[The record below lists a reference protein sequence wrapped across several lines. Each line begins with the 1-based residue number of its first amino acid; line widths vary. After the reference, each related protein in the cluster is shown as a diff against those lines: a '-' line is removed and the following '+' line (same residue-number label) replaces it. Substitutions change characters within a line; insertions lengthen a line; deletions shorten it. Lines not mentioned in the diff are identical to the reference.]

1 MKAIIEN
8 EIINTN
14 HESLRIFSKI
24 IEVIVSVSNEQEL
37 RDRMH
42 TERVKNT
49 NFDKYFQYGFGSTH
63 MWVNEIGSRNRL
75 LIVEF

>member
-8 EIINTN
+8 EVINTS
-14 HESLRIFSKI
+14 HRSLRILSKI
-24 IEVIVSVSNEQEL
+24 IEVIVSASNEQEL
-37 RDRMH
+37 RNGMR
-42 TERVKNT
+42 RVGNI
-49 NFDKYFQYGFGSTH
+49 DKYFQYGFGSTH